1 MSPLSAQL
9 NTANSAP
16 TIESVPFFHNRLKS
30 LDIKLLAETVLI
42 TIAAVLAIKLF
53 GTNWFITP
61 CILVC
66 AALIPAVIK
75 KTQLREI
82 GLSFGQTKHS
92 LILLSWTCLLV
103 FPAMFCGLWLLR
115 FYGVNFP
122 LQPILPQDQQ
132 WVSWLFYQF
141 MYVAVAEEVFFRG
154 FLQTNI
160 IRLMRKVKTKHP
172 STRLWVGV
180 VTSAACFAVAH
191 VIVQGQ
197 IISSLTFLPGLLL
210 GWLFIRTRSLLAP
223 ILFHGLANLAYY
235 LMAAVLAV

>member
-92 LILLSWTCLLV
+92 LILLSWT
-103 FPAMFCGLWLLR
+103 
-115 FYGVNFP
+115 
-122 LQPILPQDQQ
+122 
-132 WVSWLFYQF
+132 
-141 MYVAVAEEVFFRG
+141 
-154 FLQTNI
+154 
-160 IRLMRKVKTKHP
+160 
-172 STRLWVGV
+172 
-180 VTSAACFAVAH
+180 
-191 VIVQGQ
+191 
-197 IISSLTFLPGLLL
+197 
-210 GWLFIRTRSLLAP
+210 
-223 ILFHGLANLAYY
+223 
-235 LMAAVLAV
+235 